1 MELPG
6 IVENIRKHRKT
17 AEDGG
22 GQWGTM
28 GDNRGWCG
36 TVGDNTMSSVLVLA
50 QDGRTA
56 PMRTLLP
63 VMPCR
68 PHQSYLSQERSARK
82 LGHSILY
89 ECSDVHRCFAIYI
102 FNLCLWVLVAWDKY
116 VASEPAVLW

>member
-6 IVENIRKHRKT
+6 IVENIRKHRET

-22 GQWGTM
+22 GQRGTTR
-28 GDNRGWCG
+28 DKRGQQAM
-36 TVGDNTMSSVLVLA
+36 VGDNTMSFVLVLA

-56 PMRTLLP
+56 PLRTLLP

-68 PHQSYLSQERSARK
+68 PQQSYLSQGRSAHK
-82 LGHSILY
+82 LGESILY

-116 VASEPAVLW
+116 VANEPAVLW